1 MSLWRRRL
9 RLFKSIESMGGNL
22 SVTQT
27 AMERRRRCA
36 RRWREPAAS
45 RLARARGGRI
55 VLSGS
60 RHGRGVVQ

>member
-1 MSLWRRRL
+1 LLSGCRIEAELGMSLWRRRL

-45 RLARARGGRI
+45 RL
-55 VLSGS
+55 
-60 RHGRGVVQ
+60 